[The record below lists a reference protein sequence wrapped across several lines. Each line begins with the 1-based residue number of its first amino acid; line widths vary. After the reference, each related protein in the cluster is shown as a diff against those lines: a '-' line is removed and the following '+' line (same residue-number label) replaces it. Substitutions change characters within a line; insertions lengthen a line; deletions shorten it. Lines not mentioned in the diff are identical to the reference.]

1 MSDYQRVERAIQY
14 LADNLT
20 EQPTLAQLAKHLNL
34 SPFHLQRLFCRW
46 AGVSPKRFLQVLTLE
61 RAKTLL
67 RESRSVLEV
76 ADRLGL
82 SSASRLYDHFVEIES
97 VTPGSF
103 KVRGEGLQVEFG
115 SHTTPFGSMFVAFT
129 KRGLCR
135 AAFLECQEDAFP
147 LQQLQRDWPQAEL
160 RENSQAARQLLEQM
174 FQMSATHHPT
184 LPLHVRG
191 TRFQIAVWKALLNIP
206 PGMATSYSRIA
217 EHIGRP
223 GSARAVGQA
232 VGLNPV
238 AVVVP
243 CHRVIAQSG
252 ALGGYHW
259 GVGRKQA
266 LQIWEAAR
274 GQPR

>member
-115 SHTTPFGSMFVAFT
+115 SHTTPFGSM
-129 KRGLCR
+129 RG
-135 AAFLECQEDAFP
+135 F
-147 LQQLQRDWPQAEL
+147 
-160 RENSQAARQLLEQM
+160 
-174 FQMSATHHPT
+174 
-184 LPLHVRG
+184 
-191 TRFQIAVWKALLNIP
+191 
-206 PGMATSYSRIA
+206 
-217 EHIGRP
+217 
-223 GSARAVGQA
+223 
-232 VGLNPV
+232 
-238 AVVVP
+238 
-243 CHRVIAQSG
+243 
-252 ALGGYHW
+252 
-259 GVGRKQA
+259 
-266 LQIWEAAR
+266 
-274 GQPR
+274 